1 MGVLDNLKKIKKSQD
16 NKNAI
21 SRIAR
26 TAVIQGKIERD
37 FLSEYNSF
45 SLALRE
51 VLENALMYN
60 KNNSITISAVNNK
73 GEDGENLRYLNYVL
87 QDEEYKAFY
96 DMTMDKSSNVT
107 FKLKYIDISDENF
120 GGVIKKE
127 DTSLDKDYQKDIDF
141 FLNN

>member
-51 VLENALMYN
+51 VLENALMYD
-60 KNNSITISAVNNK
+60 KNSSITISAVNNK

-87 QDEEYKAFY
+87 QDDEYKAFY
-96 DMTMDKSSNVT
+96 DMSMDKSSNVT

>member
-51 VLENALMYN
+51 VLENALMYD
-60 KNNSITISAVNNK
+60 KNSSITISAVNNK

-87 QDEEYKAFY
+87 QDDEYKAFY
-96 DMTMDKSSNVT
+96 DMSMDKSSNVT

-127 DTSLDKDYQKDIDF
+127 DTSLDKDYQRDIDF